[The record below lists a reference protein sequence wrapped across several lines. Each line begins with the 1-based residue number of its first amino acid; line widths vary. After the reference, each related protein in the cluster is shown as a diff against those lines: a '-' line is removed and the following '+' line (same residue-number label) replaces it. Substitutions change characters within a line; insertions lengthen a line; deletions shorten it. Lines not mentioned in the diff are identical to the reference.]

1 MYRILI
7 VEDDYLQVD
16 LIKTALQKEPDF
28 SPAKATIDR
37 ISTER
42 QFHTRFEE
50 IKSNPPDVII
60 MDVML
65 RWDDPAPKMEP
76 PPPEIKRRGFY
87 RAGLR
92 NEEMLALDE
101 KTRDIPVI
109 LYTLLEDIDLKE
121 MPERSKLRYLP
132 KDSSLDP
139 LVQLV
144 RALIVHKSD

>member
-16 LIKTALQKEPDF
+16 LIETALRKEPDF
-28 SPAKATIDR
+28 SPTKATIDR
-37 ISTER
+37 ISTEK
-42 QFHTRFEE
+42 QFHTRFEG
-50 IKSNPPDVII
+50 IKNNPPDIII

-65 RWDDPAPKMEP
+65 RWDDPAPNMEP
-76 PPPEIKRRGFY
+76 PPLEIKREGFY

-92 NEEMLALDE
+92 NEKKLASEE

-109 LYTLLEDIDLKE
+109 LYTLLKDIDLE
-121 MPERSKLRYLP
+121 GMPERSKVKYLP

-144 RALIVHKSD
+144 RSLIVPESG